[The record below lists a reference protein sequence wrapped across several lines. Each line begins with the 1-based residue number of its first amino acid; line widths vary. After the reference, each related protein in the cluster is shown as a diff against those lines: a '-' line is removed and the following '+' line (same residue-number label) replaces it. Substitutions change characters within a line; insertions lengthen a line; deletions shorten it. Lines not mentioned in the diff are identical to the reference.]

1 MLKIRSPRGRRSP
14 HARWSGPVL
23 AALALFAAAPP
34 SGLSAQ
40 GAEDRSGRGYF
51 QMGVHTLDLAPL
63 NDRLA
68 AQGIPTFSNRFVTLG
83 FGGHAERGRLLIGG
97 EGHGLLEQSETA
109 GAFQRKLSGGYGFF
123 DLGYLLT
130 RAPTVRVY
138 TLLGVGA
145 GGMNLEA
152 TERSLPSF
160 DDVLAEP
167 RRGSDL
173 AIGALL
179 LQFGAG
185 AEYIARLSPD
195 AERVRGLALGVR
207 AGYVLAPWK
216 SEWNIGGSEVPG
228 GPSLGLDGFYLR
240 FSLGGA
246 GGRRR

>member
-1 MLKIRSPRGRRSP
+1 MLKIHRARGRRSL
-14 HARWSGPVL
+14 HARLPGAVL
-23 AALALFAAAPP
+23 ALSLFAAALP
-34 SGLSAQ
+34 SALSAQ
-40 GAEDRSGRGYF
+40 SAEDPTGRGYL
-51 QMGVHTLDLAPL
+51 QMGVHALDLGPL

-83 FGGHAERGRLLIGG
+83 FGGHRERGRLLIGG

-123 DLGYLLT
+123 DLGWMLARSPAV
-130 RAPTVRVY
+130 RAY

-145 GGMNLEA
+145 GGMNLKT
-152 TERSLPSF
+152 TERALPSF

-173 AIGALL
+173 AVGNLL
-179 LQFGAG
+179 VQFGAG
-185 AEYIARLSPD
+185 AEYIQRLSPD
-195 AERVRGLALGVR
+195 AERGRGLALGVR

-216 SEWNIGGSEVPG
+216 SEWNLGGSEVPG